1 MTMDLEPTIGLEVH
15 THLLTKSKVFCG
27 CANKFGAPPNTLV
40 CPVCM
45 GLPGC
50 LPVLNKEA
58 VNLALKAA
66 LALNCKI
73 APVTKFDRKN
83 YYYPDLPKNYQI
95 SQNYVNL
102 GSDGA
107 LEIEVDGAKK
117 KVGIHNV
124 HLEEDAGKL
133 LHGEEPGANYSLVDL
148 NRAGVPLLEI
158 VTKPEMKSAAEV
170 DAFMHTLRDML
181 IYLDVSACKM
191 EEGAL
196 RFEASISLAAR
207 GSEKLGNRVEVKNLN
222 SMDAVVKT
230 VEYEIKRQ
238 AEILGGAEEVADA
251 PKPLWRRCVERE
263 TRLWD
268 EVNLITTR
276 MRTKELAHDYRYFP
290 EPDLVPLVISDEW
303 LEEIRASL
311 IELPQAR
318 KERFISEY
326 GLPEYD
332 AKVLVASRETADYF
346 EEVVKAGA
354 EPKAASNWVMGDVAA
369 WLNAQKIDIKDFKVS
384 PPMLGELIG
393 FVAEGTITH
402 TMAKEV
408 FLEMAEKEKEAE
420 EVIKARGLVQI
431 SDEAAL
437 GEIIDKVV
445 SENPQALSDFKSGKP
460 QALQFLIGQVM
471 RATKGQANAQVVQSI
486 LRKKL
491 K

>member
-1 MTMDLEPTIGLEVH
+1 MDLEPTIGLEVH

-45 GLPGC
+45 GLPGS

-73 APVTKFDRKN
+73 SSLTKFDRKN

-95 SQNYVNL
+95 SQNYINL

-107 LEIEVDGAKK
+107 LEIEVDGRKK

-196 RFEASISLAAR
+196 RFEASISLAAP
-207 GSEKLGNRVEVKNLN
+207 GSQKLGNRVEVKNLN

-238 AEILGGAEEVADA
+238 AEILRVA
-251 PKPLWRRCVERE
+251 REVERE

-303 LEEIRASL
+303 LEEIKASL

-346 EEVVKAGA
+346 EEVVAAGA
-354 EPKAASNWVMGDVAA
+354 EPKSASNWVMGDMAA
-369 WLNAQKIDIKDFKVS
+369 WLNAKKIELSELKVT
-384 PPMLGELIG
+384 PQMLARLTRL
-393 FVAEGTITH
+393 VAEGIITH

-408 FLEMAEKEKEAE
+408 FLEMAEKGKEAE

-431 SDEAAL
+431 SDETEL
-437 GEIIDKVV
+437 GEIIDKVI
-445 SENPQALSDFKSGKP
+445 SENPQAQSDFKSGKS
-460 QALQFLIGQVM
+460 QVLQFLIGQVM
-471 RATKGQANAQVVQSI
+471 RATKGQANVQVVQAI
-486 LRKKL
+486 LREKL

>member
-1 MTMDLEPTIGLEVH
+1 MELEPTIGLEAH
-15 THLLTKSKVFCG
+15 THLLTRSKVFCG

-58 VNLALKAA
+58 VNLTIKAA
-66 LALNCKI
+66 LALDCKI
-73 APVTKFDRKN
+73 ARFTKFDRKN

-95 SQNYVNL
+95 SQNYINL
-102 GSDGA
+102 ASDGT
-107 LEIEVDGAKK
+107 LVIEVDGRKK

-158 VTKPEMKSAAEV
+158 VSKPEMKSAAEV
-170 DAFMHTLRDML
+170 DAFMHILRDML
-181 IYLDVSACKM
+181 IYLDVSLCKM

-196 RFEASISLAAR
+196 RFEASISLAAP
-207 GSEKLGNRVEVKNLN
+207 GSKKLGDRVEVKNLN

-238 AEILGGAEEVADA
+238 REILAAGRE
-251 PKPLWRRCVERE
+251 VERE

-268 EVNLITTR
+268 EVRLKTTR

-290 EPDLVPLVISDEW
+290 EPDLVPLVIDEKW

-318 KERFISEY
+318 KERFIREY
-326 GLPEYD
+326 GLPEYNV
-332 AKVLVASRETADYF
+332 KVLVASREMADYF

-354 EPKAASNWVMGDVAA
+354 EPKAASNWIMVDVAA
-369 WLNAQKIDIKDFKVS
+369 WLNAQKIELTEFKVS
-384 PPMLGELIG
+384 SRMLARLIG
-393 FVAEGTITH
+393 LVAKGTITH

-408 FLEMAEKEKEAE
+408 FLEMAGTGKEAE
-420 EVIKARGLVQI
+420 EVIKIRGLVQI

-437 GEIIDKVV
+437 GEIIDKVI
-445 SENPQALSDFKSGKP
+445 SENPEAVADYKSGKP
-460 QALQFLIGQVM
+460 QAMQFLIGKTM
-471 RATKGQANAQVVQSI
+471 RATKGQANPQLVQSI
-486 LRKKL
+486 LKGKL

>member
-1 MTMDLEPTIGLEVH
+1 MELEPTIGLEAH
-15 THLLTKSKVFCG
+15 THLLTRSKVFCG

-58 VNLALKAA
+58 VNLTIKAA

-73 APVTKFDRKN
+73 ARFTKFDRKN

-95 SQNYVNL
+95 SQNYINL
-102 GSDGA
+102 GSDGT
-107 LEIEVDGAKK
+107 LVIEVDGRKK

-133 LHGEEPGANYSLVDL
+133 LHGEEHGANYSLVDL

-158 VTKPEMKSAAEV
+158 VSKPEMKSAAEV
-170 DAFMHTLRDML
+170 DAFMHILRDML
-181 IYLDVSACKM
+181 IYLDVSLCKM

-196 RFEASISLAAR
+196 RFEASISLAAP
-207 GSEKLGNRVEVKNLN
+207 GSKKLGDRVEVKNLN

-230 VEYEIKRQ
+230 VEFEIKRQ
-238 AEILGGAEEVADA
+238 REILAAGRE
-251 PKPLWRRCVERE
+251 VERE

-268 EVNLITTR
+268 EVNLKTTR

-290 EPDLVPLVISDEW
+290 EPDLVPLVIDEKW

-318 KERFISEY
+318 KERFIREY
-326 GLPEYD
+326 GLPEYN
-332 AKVLVASRETADYF
+332 AKVLVASREMADYF

-354 EPKAASNWVMGDVAA
+354 EPKAASNWIMVDVAA
-369 WLNAQKIDIKDFKVS
+369 WLNAKKIELSEFKVS
-384 PPMLGELIG
+384 SRMLARLIG
-393 FVAEGTITH
+393 LVAKGTITH

-408 FLEMAEKEKEAE
+408 FLEMAGTGKEAE
-420 EVIKARGLVQI
+420 EIIKVRGLVQI

-437 GEIIDKVV
+437 GEIIDKVI
-445 SENPQALSDFKSGKP
+445 SENPEAVADYKSGKP
-460 QALQFLIGQVM
+460 QAMQFFIGQVM
-471 RATKGQANAQVVQSI
+471 RATKGQANPQLVQSI
-486 LRKKL
+486 LKGKL

>member
-1 MTMDLEPTIGLEVH
+1 MELEPTIGLEAH
-15 THLLTKSKVFCG
+15 THLLTRSKVFCG

-58 VNLALKAA
+58 VNLAIKAA

-73 APVTKFDRKN
+73 ASFTKFDRKN

-95 SQNYVNL
+95 SQNYINL

-107 LEIEVDGAKK
+107 LVIELDGRKK

-158 VTKPEMKSAAEV
+158 VSKPEMKSAAEV
-170 DAFMHTLRDML
+170 DAFMHTLRDIL
-181 IYLDVSACKM
+181 IYLDVSLCKM

-196 RFEASISLAAR
+196 RFEASTSLAAP
-207 GSEKLGNRVEVKNLN
+207 GSKELGNRVEVKNLN

-230 VEYEIKRQ
+230 VEYEIERQ
-238 AEILGGAEEVADA
+238 TEILEAGREVA
-251 PKPLWRRCVERE
+251 RE

-268 EVNLITTR
+268 EVNLKTTR

-290 EPDLVPLVISDEW
+290 EPDLVALVIGDEW
-303 LEEIRASL
+303 LEEIRVT
-311 IELPQAR
+311 IRELPQAR
-318 KERFISEY
+318 KERFIKEY
-326 GLPEYD
+326 GLPAYD
-332 AKVLVASRETADYF
+332 AKVLVASRQMADYF

-354 EPKAASNWVMGDVAA
+354 DAKAASNWVMVDVAA
-369 WLNAQKIDIKDFKVS
+369 SLNAQKIEISEFKIS
-384 PPMLGELIG
+384 PPMLAELIG
-393 FVAEGTITH
+393 LIAKGTISH

-408 FLEMAEKEKEAE
+408 FAEMAETGNEAE
-420 EVIKARGLVQI
+420 ETLKARGLVQI

-437 GEIIDKVV
+437 GEIIDKVIKDYPAAV
-445 SENPQALSDFKSGKP
+445 SDYKSGKS
-460 QALQFLIGQVM
+460 QAMQFLMGQVM
-471 RATKGQANAQVVQSI
+471 RATKGQANPQLVQSI
-486 LRKKL
+486 LKGKL